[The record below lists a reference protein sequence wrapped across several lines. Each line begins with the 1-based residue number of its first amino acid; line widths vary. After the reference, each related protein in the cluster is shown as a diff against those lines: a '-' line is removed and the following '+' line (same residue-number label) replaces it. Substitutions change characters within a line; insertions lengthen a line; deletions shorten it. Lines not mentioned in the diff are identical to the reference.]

1 MPHSTLIDGQDD
13 SIIDH
18 RLGILLRTGVLIS
31 AVVVLV
37 GGVLFLVHS
46 GGRPTDYHVFH
57 GVPANLRS
65 ISQIASGAFHLQAL
79 AVIQFG
85 LLLLIATPVARVLFS
100 VLAFAMERDFLYVAI
115 SSIVLCVLLY
125 SIIFH

>member
-1 MPHSTLIDGQDD
+1 MTHSTLTDGQDD

-31 AVVVLV
+31 AVVVLL
-37 GGVLFLVHS
+37 GGVLFLIHS

-57 GVPANLRS
+57 GVPANLSSLRL
-65 ISQIASGAFHLQAL
+65 IAVGAFHLEPL

-100 VLAFAMERDFLYVAI
+100 VIAFAMEEDFLYVGI
-115 SSIVLCVLLY
+115 STIVLCVLLY